1 MSRNPESPVEPFKRA
16 LANAVRSLAQNPD
29 LEIVYSGEAP
39 GVQGDRAVLP
49 HPPRDL
55 TPEDAARIR
64 GMADQMALRMSQHDP
79 AIHARTRPASAEGQP
94 VFDALEQ
101 ARIEA
106 VGANA
111 LDGVKANLKALHD
124 AAWARRP
131 FNPVEAQT
139 APPMADIL
147 AMLLRERL
155 TGVEPP
161 ANARPLVDMYR
172 SEIEARGGETLEKL
186 GEVLGDQR
194 AFGRLAR
201 SLLRDLSM
209 GDDLSDAP
217 DPADQQEE
225 DGDEGESESSEQGEE
240 GEGEAQSPQQ
250 TSLDDGESTHRESDD
265 ADSQMTEAM
274 EDPNAEDMDEPPEMG
289 EGDQPARPEIKGEG
303 KVPTYRVFTTA
314 HDEVVAA
321 EELVLSF

>member
-29 LEIVYSGEAP
+29 LEIVYSGEAS

-55 TPEDAARIR
+55 TPDDAARIR

-79 AIHARTRPASAEGQP
+79 SIHARTRPGSAEGQP

-111 LDGVKANLKALHD
+111 LGGVKANLKAMHD

-131 FNPVEAQT
+131 FNPVEAQ
-139 APPMADIL
+139 ANPPMADIVS
-147 AMLLRERL
+147 LLVRERL

-172 SEIEARGGETLEKL
+172 AEIEARGAETLDKL
-186 GEVLGDQR
+186 V
-194 AFGRLAR
+194 
-201 SLLRDLSM
+201 
-209 GDDLSDAP
+209 
-217 DPADQQEE
+217 
-225 DGDEGESESSEQGEE
+225 
-240 GEGEAQSPQQ
+240 
-250 TSLDDGESTHRESDD
+250 
-265 ADSQMTEAM
+265 
-274 EDPNAEDMDEPPEMG
+274 
-289 EGDQPARPEIKGEG
+289 I
-303 KVPTYRVFTTA
+303 
-314 HDEVVAA
+314 
-321 EELVLSF
+321 